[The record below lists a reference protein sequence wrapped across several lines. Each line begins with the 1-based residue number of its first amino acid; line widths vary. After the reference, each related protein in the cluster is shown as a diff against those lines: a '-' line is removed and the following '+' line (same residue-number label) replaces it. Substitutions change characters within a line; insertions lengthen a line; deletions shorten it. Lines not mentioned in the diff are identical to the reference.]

1 MYCSTCGAVI
11 PEGRLA
17 CTECGTSASLSVAR
31 RSHAPAIATAG
42 DAGPLATRVVAAC
55 PRCGYHGEGLSY
67 FSKGSHIAL
76 LIGLAVITAGI
87 MGAAGLIYY
96 FVRRDHQVCPRCG
109 LGWGREGENSLT
121 TSRVGAIHPPRQME
135 RVRGRG
141 ESAARVWSVLLM
153 VLAAILMTVGIAELE
168 AVPAL
173 LGALAGGGAFM
184 LHRTARAQREA
195 RRAALLSQLQL
206 PVLKFA
212 AERGGRLTVTEVA
225 AHLGWTLPRAEKV
238 LESLEDGYR
247 VSSDVTNEGVIVYE
261 FLELMHAGG
270 RLPELREQSLPNEEQ

>member
-1 MYCSTCGAVI
+1 
-11 PEGRLA
+11 
-17 CTECGTSASLSVAR
+17 
-31 RSHAPAIATAG
+31 
-42 DAGPLATRVVAAC
+42 
-55 PRCGYHGEGLSY
+55 
-67 FSKGSHIAL
+67 
-76 LIGLAVITAGI
+76 
-87 MGAAGLIYY
+87 
-96 FVRRDHQVCPRCG
+96 
-109 LGWGREGENSLT
+109 
-121 TSRVGAIHPPRQME
+121 
-135 RVRGRG
+135 
-141 ESAARVWSVLLM
+141 M

-173 LGALAGGGAFM
+173 FGALAGGGAFM

-261 FLELMHAGG
+261 FLELMHAPE
-270 RLPELREQSLPNEEQ
+270 RLTELGEQATRNEQQ

>member
-17 CTECGTSASLSVAR
+17 CTECGTSASTSVVR
-31 RSHAPAIATAG
+31 RSRLAATAR
-42 DAGPLATRVVAAC
+42 AENTGPAAARAVPVC

-109 LGWGREGENSLT
+109 LGWGREGENSLS
-121 TSRVGAIHPPRQME
+121 TSRAALGRLPRQSDPAH
-135 RVRGRG
+135 GRG
-141 ESAARVWSVLLM
+141 ESAARAWSVLLM
-153 VLAAILMTVGIAELE
+153 VLAAILVTVGVAELE

-173 LGALAGGGAFM
+173 AGLLSGGGAWM
-184 LHRTARAQREA
+184 LHRTAQTQREA
-195 RRAALLSQLQL
+195 RRAALLAELQL

-238 LESLEDGYR
+238 LGSLDDGYR
-247 VSSDVTNEGVIVYE
+247 VSSDVTDEGIIVYE
-261 FLELMHAGG
+261 FLELMHAPE
-270 RLPELREQSLPNEEQ
+270 RLPELGDGAR